1 MKTVKSIVLTLI
13 FFVGILWFRS
23 ADRQRESADSIGKAT
38 VVVESL
44 PVYVQN
50 QNFFETNI
58 AEFHDRAFGMAYK
71 KGRFESSFS
80 ENIYRTVL
88 LRQFMDEAEA
98 VGNAE
103 LSQAIH
109 RELKKQDIEL
119 SETKNAG

>member
-23 ADRQRESADSIGKAT
+23 TDRQRESADSIEKAT

-44 PVYVQN
+44 PEYVQN
-50 QNFFETNI
+50 QNFFDTNI

-71 KGRFESSFS
+71 QGRFKSSFS

-88 LRQFMDEAEA
+88 LRQFMDEAETI
-98 VGNAE
+98 GNV
-103 LSQAIH
+103 
-109 RELKKQDIEL
+109 EL
-119 SETKNAG
+119 SEEIQRELEKNQ